1 MNRRFLQISFMAACF
16 CLLPGIARA
25 AWRTADLTSLTGAP
39 PVFTPS
45 LTSYTLGE
53 TEHVVFVDGQNHLRV
68 VSRSS
73 YGANWSAVDVTASA
87 GGQPITQTF
96 LTSYAIN
103 NVQNIVYVGASSHL
117 HLLYNANFESSWH
130 DRDLTLLDHAPAFG
144 GWLTS
149 YTSGSEEHIVYADA
163 SLGDVQD
170 LYRTSGTGA
179 WQVENVSAATGVH
192 NGAFNL
198 ASYTAGTNQHILYVD
213 EYLGHVHDLAR
224 SGNPP
229 TWTDKDLTLAL
240 NLPLSYSHSV
250 FLSGYS
256 LGNEEHIFSLFFST
270 GQANQPSTLIE
281 LYRPDAS
288 SNWQAYNLQASINP
302 PQPLQP
308 FTSLESYTVA
318 SSQHVV
324 YIDSSQHVHEICLPN
339 PGPQVGWQSDP
350 TSSAHAPVTAMNSPL
365 TSYVTDGIQ
374 HVFYIDENSH
384 LNVVEANWLHP
395 WN

>member
-1 MNRRFLQISFMAACF
+1 MNRGVVQISLIAACF
-16 CLLPGIARA
+16 CLFPGIAQA
-25 AWRTADLTSLTGAP
+25 AWRTADLTSMTGAP
-39 PVFTPS
+39 PTFTPS

-53 TEHVVFVDGQNHLRV
+53 TEHVVFVDSQNHLRV
-68 VSRSS
+68 VSRPNS
-73 YGANWSAVDVTASA
+73 GAAWTAVDATASA

-96 LTSYAIN
+96 LTSYAIGN
-103 NVQNIVYVGASSHL
+103 IQNIVYVGAASHL
-117 HLLYNANFESSWH
+117 HLLSNANFEASWH
-130 DRDLTLLDHAPAFG
+130 DRDLTALDGAPAFG

-163 SLGDVQD
+163 AMGDVQD
-170 LYRTSGTGA
+170 LHRTDGAGA
-179 WQVENVSAATGVH
+179 WQMENISSATGIH

-198 ASYTAGTNQHILYVD
+198 TTYTAGTNQHILYVD
-213 EYLGHVHDLAR
+213 EYLGHVHDIAR
-224 SGNPP
+224 AGNLPA
-229 TWTDKDLTLAL
+229 WTDTDLTLTL

-256 LGNEEHIFSLFFST
+256 LGNEEHIFGLFFNT
-270 GQANQPSTLIE
+270 GQSNQPSTLFE
-281 LYRPDAS
+281 LYRPNAN
-288 SNWQAYNLQASINP
+288 SNWQAYNVQASVNL

-318 SSQHVV
+318 NSQHVV

-339 PGPQVGWQSDP
+339 PGPRVGWQSDP
-350 TSSAHAPVTAMNSPL
+350 TSSAHAPVAASNSPL
-365 TSYVTDGIQ
+365 TSYVTGGIQ

-384 LNVVEANWLHP
+384 LNVVEANWLNP